1 MSNHLLCIEQSL
13 MLEYLFFNQRFCDEF
28 TVFLATKNISFEIG
42 NEAVQNS
49 LNIKIPEFTDDDL
62 WNEVDDIYDALSEK
76 DTLLLQES
84 FDDEADVSTAGIYLQ
99 LANNQQT
106 IAKIDPNIMNRIL
119 SAITMEEF
127 NQFIEV
133 IVDSVENPDD
143 SPICKT

>member
-1 MSNHLLCIEQSL
+1 

-28 TVFLATKNISFEIG
+28 TAFLVTKTISFEITT
-42 NEAVQNS
+42 EAVQNS
-49 LNIKIPEFTDDDL
+49 LNVKIPEFTDDEL

-84 FDDEADVSTAGIYLQ
+84 FDEESDISSAGIYIQ
-99 LANNQQT
+99 LANKQQT
-106 IAKIDPNIMNRIL
+106 VAKIDPDIMNRIL
-119 SAITMEEF
+119 SVITMEEF

-143 SPICKT
+143 SPICKTIS